1 MTYIPS
7 RQANGPRFADPAL
20 DTASHTAEAFQD
32 KLSAAES
39 VLCKINRIV
48 DAARARDDDGIELFD
63 VLNASALLMALDD
76 AHMMANRMRDRHA
89 P

>member
-1 MTYIPS
+1 MNHMPS
-7 RQANGPRFADPAL
+7 RQANGPRFDDPRLAE
-20 DTASHTAEAFQD
+20 ASHTAEAFQD
-32 KLSAAES
+32 KLSAAET
-39 VLCKINRIV
+39 VLCKLNRIV
-48 DAARARDDDGIELFD
+48 DAARALDDDGIELFD